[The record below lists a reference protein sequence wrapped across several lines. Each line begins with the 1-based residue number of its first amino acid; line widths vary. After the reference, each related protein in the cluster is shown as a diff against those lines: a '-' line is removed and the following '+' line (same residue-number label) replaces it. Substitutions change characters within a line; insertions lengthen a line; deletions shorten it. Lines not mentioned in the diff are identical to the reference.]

1 ASPVWNR
8 FQLFNEGVY
17 SHDTHR
23 LTTLL
28 VCIPSAKEST
38 LPPDP
43 EPQSSLD
50 RAERV
55 QQLLGV
61 AWGLGFNT
69 YPQLIEYVREQTG
82 QGCSRRAIAQF
93 KQRQGLL

>member
-1 ASPVWNR
+1 GSTASPVWNR

-38 LPPDP
+38 LPGGGHTPFT
-43 EPQSSLD
+43 L
-50 RAERV
+50 V
-55 QQLLGV
+55 LT
-61 AWGLGFNT
+61 T
-69 YPQLIEYVREQTG
+69 YLEHNGGIE
-82 QGCSRRAIAQF
+82 I
-93 KQRQGLL
+93 L